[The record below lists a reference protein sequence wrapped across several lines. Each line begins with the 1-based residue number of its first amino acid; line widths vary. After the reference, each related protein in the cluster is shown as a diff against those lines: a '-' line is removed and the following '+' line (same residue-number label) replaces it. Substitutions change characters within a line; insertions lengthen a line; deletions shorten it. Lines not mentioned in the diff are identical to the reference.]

1 MKKRTFEQAL
11 SELELLAK
19 KMEDEN
25 IELEQSIKCYE
36 KSVELISFCEK
47 ILSDA
52 NQKIISI
59 N

>member
-1 MKKRTFEQAL
+1 M
-11 SELELLAK
+11 SELESLAK

-25 IELEQSIKCYE
+25 IELEQSIKYYE

-47 ILSDA
+47 ILAEA

>member
-1 MKKRTFEQAL
+1 MKKKTFEQAM
-11 SELELLAK
+11 SELESLAK

-25 IELEQSIKCYE
+25 IELEQSIKYYE

-47 ILSDA
+47 ILAEA